1 MSEEEK
7 IARLELLD
15 RYYQG
20 EMEAEEARQFEARL
34 DQEPELAQELALLS
48 AWAEGIRQQQS
59 EPLSEE
65 EESRLAALVQ
75 QEANRPPPSS
85 PGSPSAPKAPLEDST
100 LDPPP
105 ALWKRYRWALA
116 AAALA
121 LLLAWLFWPV
131 ADPAPEQQLALYQQQ
146 VFQRSSDLGSES
158 DSLLNAARLA
168 FDQQDWEQSISL
180 YEQLLAADSSNQVLI
195 QDLASAYFW
204 ADQKEK
210 ALRILGK
217 GPPEDRQFK
226 WARAVLL
233 LSFDSQDMRDQ
244 AEPLLRALA
253 AGDPQKVLT
262 QKARAAL
269 ELYF

>member
-65 EESRLAALVQ
+65 EESRLAALIQ
-75 QEANRPPPSS
+75 QEANRPPPSPDS
-85 PGSPSAPKAPLEDST
+85 PPAAKAPPEDSPA
-100 LDPPP
+100 DPPLL
-105 ALWKRYRWALA
+105 LWKRYRWPLA

-131 ADPAPEQQLALYQQQ
+131 ADPAPGQQLALYQQQ

-168 FDQQDWEQSISL
+168 FDKQDWEQSISL

-210 ALRILGK
+210 ALRILRK
-217 GPPEDRQFK
+217 GPPEDRQAR
-226 WARAVLL
+226 WAQAILL

-262 QKARAAL
+262 QKAREAL